1 MKLIAITAEK
11 FIDDEAETINALF
24 EAGLERLHLRKPHAS
39 ANECER
45 LILSIGSKWYG
56 RISLHDHF
64 GLAKKYGIGGLHLN
78 SRNPQPTTGFAGILS
93 RSCHSMEE
101 AAREKHKYDYVF
113 LSPIFDSISKNGYT
127 AAFHRG
133 ALQAAARNGCIGGNV
148 IALGGITPERIE
160 EAAACNFGGAAVLGY
175 LWADSVEETLERF
188 RTLQTAARRQPPR
201 SGGAPRTVLT
211 IAGSDCSGGAGIQAD
226 IKTVTLHGCYAAAA
240 ITSITVQ
247 NTLGVK
253 SSHPVNAKTVAEQIN
268 AVMEDIYP
276 AAIKIGMV
284 CNKEIAVAIASCL
297 KNHHARNVV
306 FDPVM
311 VATSGLELMDS
322 KSIETIIKE
331 LMPLCSLITPNI
343 PEAGIISG
351 NSTINRENIND
362 ACMRIY
368 GKTGTSVLIK
378 GGHSENNKAIDT
390 LFYGGRFYEFA
401 NDKIASDNLHGT
413 GCVLSSA
420 IACGLAKGLPLPEAV
435 NEAKKFLT
443 RSITYSSTHKIG
455 HGNGA
460 CLII

>member
-11 FIDDEAETINALF
+11 FIDNEAETINALF

-64 GLAKKYGIGGLHLN
+64 ELAKKYGIGGLHLN
-78 SRNPQPTTGFAGILS
+78 SRNPQPPYGFAGMLS
-93 RSCHSMEE
+93 RSCHSLKEIAEE
-101 AAREKHKYDYVF
+101 KYKYDYLF
-113 LSPIFDSISKNGYT
+113 LSPVFDSISKQGYT
-127 AAFHRG
+127 AKFGGG
-133 ALQAAARNGCIGGNV
+133 ALQAAARNGSIDDNV

-226 IKTVTLHGCYAAAA
+226 IKTVTLHGCYAATA

-253 SSHPVNAKTVAEQIN
+253 SSHPVNAKTVTGQIN
-268 AVMEDIYP
+268 AVMEDMCP

-284 CNKEIAVAIASCL
+284 CNKEIAAAIASCL
-297 KNHHARNVV
+297 KKHHARNVV

-311 VATSGLELMDS
+311 VATSGLELLDS
-322 KSIETIIKE
+322 ESIETVIKE
-331 LMPLCSLITPNI
+331 LMPVCSLITPNI

-351 NSTINRENIND
+351 NSAITIENIKDN
-362 ACMRIY
+362 CVRIY

-420 IACGLAKGLPLPEAV
+420 IACNLANGLHMPEAV
-435 NEAKKFLT
+435 AKAKEFLT
-443 RSITYSSTHKIG
+443 AALRRSSAIKIG

>member
-1 MKLIAITAEK
+1 MQLIAITSEK
-11 FIDDEAETINALF
+11 FIDNEAETINALF

-39 ANECER
+39 ANECEC

-64 GLAKKYGIGGLHLN
+64 GIAKKYGIGGLHLN
-78 SRNPQPTTGFAGILS
+78 SRNPQPPTGFAGILS

-101 AAREKHKYDYVF
+101 AAREKHRYDYVF

-133 ALQAAARNGCIGGNV
+133 ALQAAARNGSISDNV

-188 RTLQTAARRQPPR
+188 RALQTAARRQPPR

-226 IKTVTLHGCYAAAA
+226 IKTITMHDCYAATA

-247 NTLGVK
+247 NTLGTQ
-253 SSHPVNAKTVAEQIN
+253 SSHPVDAQLVKAQIK
-268 AVMEDIYP
+268 AVIQDLEP

-284 CNKEIAVAIASCL
+284 CNKEIAAAIASCL

-322 KSIETIIKE
+322 ESIETVIKE
-331 LMPLCSLITPNI
+331 LMPVCSLITPNI

-351 NSTINRENIND
+351 NSTTTCENIKD
-362 ACMRIY
+362 TCMRIY

-401 NDKIASDNLHGT
+401 NDKIASGNLHGT

-420 IACGLAKGLPLPEAV
+420 IACNLANGLHMPEAV
-435 NEAKKFLT
+435 AKAKEFLT
-443 RSITYSSTHKIG
+443 AALRRSSAIKIG

>member
-1 MKLIAITAEK
+1 MQLIAITSEK
-11 FIDDEAETINALF
+11 FLVGESEAINALF
-24 EAGLERLHLRKPHAS
+24 ANGLERLHLRKPGATLLQT
-39 ANECER
+39 EQ
-45 LILSIGSKWYG
+45 LIREIDARWYS

-64 GLAKKYGIGGLHLN
+64 ELAKKYGIGGLHLN
-78 SRNPQPTTGFAGILS
+78 SRNPQPPYGLAGILS
-93 RSCHSMEE
+93 RSCHSLKEIAEE
-101 AAREKHKYDYVF
+101 KYKYDYLF
-113 LSPIFDSISKNGYT
+113 LSPVFDSISKQGY
-127 AAFHRG
+127 AAKFG
-133 ALQAAARNGCIGGNV
+133 GGELQAAAADGTIDNKI
-148 IALGGITPERIE
+148 IALGGITPEHIE
-160 EAAACNFGGAAVLGY
+160 QAAACNFGGAAVLGY
-175 LWADSVEETLERF
+175 IWKDGCDKAVERY
-188 RTLQTAARRQPPR
+188 LQLATAARRQPPR

-226 IKTVTLHGCYAAAA
+226 IKTVTLHGCYAATA

-253 SSHPVNAKTVAEQIN
+253 SSHPVNAKTVTGQIN
-268 AVMEDIYP
+268 AVMEDMCP

-284 CNKEIAVAIASCL
+284 CNKEIAAAIASCL
-297 KNHHARNVV
+297 KKHHARNVV

-322 KSIETIIKE
+322 ESIETVIKE
-331 LMPLCSLITPNI
+331 LMPVCSLITPNI

-351 NSTINRENIND
+351 NSTNTCENIKD
-362 ACMRIY
+362 TCMRIY

-420 IACGLAKGLPLPEAV
+420 IACNLANGLHMPEAV
-435 NEAKKFLT
+435 AKAKEFLT
-443 RSITYSSTHKIG
+443 AALRRSSAIKIG

>member
-1 MKLIAITAEK
+1 
-11 FIDDEAETINALF
+11 
-24 EAGLERLHLRKPHAS
+24 
-39 ANECER
+39 
-45 LILSIGSKWYG
+45 
-56 RISLHDHF
+56 
-64 GLAKKYGIGGLHLN
+64 
-78 SRNPQPTTGFAGILS
+78 
-93 RSCHSMEE
+93 MEE

-133 ALQAAARNGCIGGNV
+133 ALQAAARNGSIGDNV

-226 IKTVTLHGCYAAAA
+226 IKTVTLHGCYAATA

-253 SSHPVNAKTVAEQIN
+253 SSHPVNAKTVTGQIN
-268 AVMEDIYP
+268 AVMEDMCP

-284 CNKEIAVAIASCL
+284 CNKEIAAAIASCL
-297 KNHHARNVV
+297 KKHHARNVV

-322 KSIETIIKE
+322 ESIETAIKE
-331 LMPLCSLITPNI
+331 LMPVCSLITPNI

-351 NSTINRENIND
+351 NSAITIENIKDN
-362 ACMRIY
+362 CVRIY

-378 GGHSENNKAIDT
+378 GGHSENNKAIDA

-401 NDKIASDNLHGT
+401 NDKIASGNLHGT

-420 IACGLAKGLPLPEAV
+420 IACNLANGLHMPEAV
-435 NEAKKFLT
+435 AKAKEFLT
-443 RSITYSSTHKIG
+443 AALRRSSAIKIG

>member
-1 MKLIAITAEK
+1 MQLIAITSEK
-11 FIDDEAETINALF
+11 FLVGESEAINALF
-24 EAGLERLHLRKPHAS
+24 ANGLERLHLRKPGATLLQT
-39 ANECER
+39 EQ
-45 LILSIGSKWYG
+45 LIREIDARWYS

-78 SRNPQPTTGFAGILS
+78 SRNPQPPTGFAGILS

-133 ALQAAARNGCIGGNV
+133 ALQAAARNGSIGDNV

-188 RTLQTAARRQPPR
+188 RALETAARRQPPR

-226 IKTVTLHGCYAAAA
+226 IKTVTLHGCYAATA

-253 SSHPVNAKTVAEQIN
+253 SSHPVNAKTVTGQIN
-268 AVMEDIYP
+268 AVMEDMCP

-284 CNKEIAVAIASCL
+284 CNKEIAAAIASCL

-322 KSIETIIKE
+322 ESIETVIKE
-331 LMPLCSLITPNI
+331 LMPVCSLITPNI

-351 NSTINRENIND
+351 NSAITIENIKD
-362 ACMRIY
+362 TCMRIY

-401 NDKIASDNLHGT
+401 NDKIASGNLHGT

-420 IACGLAKGLPLPEAV
+420 IACNLANGLHMPEAV
-435 NEAKKFLT
+435 AKAKEFLT
-443 RSITYSSTHKIG
+443 AAMHRSSAIKIG

>member
-1 MKLIAITAEK
+1 MK
-11 FIDDEAETINALF
+11 N
-24 EAGLERLHLRKPHAS
+24 
-39 ANECER
+39 
-45 LILSIGSKWYG
+45 
-56 RISLHDHF
+56 
-64 GLAKKYGIGGLHLN
+64 
-78 SRNPQPTTGFAGILS
+78 
-93 RSCHSMEE
+93 
-101 AAREKHKYDYVF
+101 
-113 LSPIFDSISKNGYT
+113 
-127 AAFHRG
+127 
-133 ALQAAARNGCIGGNV
+133 
-148 IALGGITPERIE
+148 IE

-188 RTLQTAARRQPPR
+188 RALETAARRQPPR

-226 IKTVTLHGCYAAAA
+226 IKTVTLHGCYAATA

-253 SSHPVNAKTVAEQIN
+253 SSHPVNAKTVTGQIN
-268 AVMEDIYP
+268 AVMEDMCP

-284 CNKEIAVAIASCL
+284 CNKEIAAAIASCL
-297 KNHHARNVV
+297 KKHHARNVV

-322 KSIETIIKE
+322 ESIETVIKE
-331 LMPLCSLITPNI
+331 LMPVCSLITPNL

-351 NSTINRENIND
+351 NSAITIENIKDN
-362 ACMRIY
+362 CVRVY
-368 GKTGTSVLIK
+368 GKIGTSVLIK

-420 IACGLAKGLPLPEAV
+420 IACNLANGLHMPEAV
-435 NEAKKFLT
+435 AKAKEFLT
-443 RSITYSSTHKIG
+443 AALRRSSAIKIG

>member
-11 FIDDEAETINALF
+11 FIDNEAETINALF

-78 SRNPQPTTGFAGILS
+78 SRNPQPPTGFAGILS

-188 RTLQTAARRQPPR
+188 RALETAARRQPPR

-226 IKTVTLHGCYAAAA
+226 IKTVTLHGCYTATA

-253 SSHPVNAKTVAEQIN
+253 SSHPVNAKTVTGQIN

-276 AAIKIGMV
+276 TAIKIGMV
-284 CNKEIAVAIASCL
+284 CNKEIAAAIASCL

-322 KSIETIIKE
+322 ESIETVIKE
-331 LMPLCSLITPNI
+331 LMPVCSLITPNI

-351 NSTINRENIND
+351 NSTNTCENIKD
-362 ACMRIY
+362 TCMRIY

-420 IACGLAKGLPLPEAV
+420 IACNLANGLHMPEAV
-435 NEAKKFLT
+435 AKAKEFLT
-443 RSITYSSTHKIG
+443 AALRRSSAIKIG

>member
-1 MKLIAITAEK
+1 MQLIAITSEK
-11 FIDDEAETINALF
+11 FIDNEAETINALF

-45 LILSIGSKWYG
+45 LILSIGIKWYG

-78 SRNPQPTTGFAGILS
+78 SRNPQPPYGFAGMLS
-93 RSCHSMEE
+93 RSCHSLKEIAEE
-101 AAREKHKYDYVF
+101 KYKYDYLF
-113 LSPIFDSISKNGYT
+113 LSPVFDSISKQGYT
-127 AAFHRG
+127 AKFGGG
-133 ALQAAARNGCIGGNV
+133 ALQAAARNGSIGDNV

-226 IKTVTLHGCYAAAA
+226 IKTVTLHGCYAATA

-253 SSHPVNAKTVAEQIN
+253 SSHPVNAKTVTGQIN
-268 AVMEDIYP
+268 AVMEDMCP

-284 CNKEIAVAIASCL
+284 CNKEIAAAIASCL
-297 KNHHARNVV
+297 KKHHARNVV

-322 KSIETIIKE
+322 ESIETVIKE
-331 LMPLCSLITPNI
+331 LMPVCSLITPNI

-351 NSTINRENIND
+351 NSTNTCENIKD
-362 ACMRIY
+362 TCMRIY

-420 IACGLAKGLPLPEAV
+420 IACNLANGLHMPEAV
-435 NEAKKFLT
+435 AKAKEFLT
-443 RSITYSSTHKIG
+443 AALRRSSAIKIG

>member
-11 FIDDEAETINALF
+11 FIDNEAETINALF

-78 SRNPQPTTGFAGILS
+78 SRNPQPPTGFAGILS

-133 ALQAAARNGCIGGNV
+133 ALQAAARNGSIGGNV

-188 RTLQTAARRQPPR
+188 RALETAARCQPPLR
-201 SGGAPRTVLT
+201 GGAPRTVLT

-226 IKTVTLHGCYAAAA
+226 IKTVTLHGCYAATA

-253 SSHPVNAKTVAEQIN
+253 SSHPVNAKTVTGQIN
-268 AVMEDIYP
+268 AVMEDMCP

-284 CNKEIAVAIASCL
+284 CNKEIAAAIASCL
-297 KNHHARNVV
+297 KKHHARNVV

-322 KSIETIIKE
+322 ESIETVIKE
-331 LMPLCSLITPNI
+331 LMPVCSLITPNI

-351 NSTINRENIND
+351 NSSITIENIKDN
-362 ACMRIY
+362 CVRIY

-401 NDKIASDNLHGT
+401 NDKIASGNLHGT

-420 IACGLAKGLPLPEAV
+420 IACNLANGLHMPEAV
-435 NEAKKFLT
+435 AKAKEFLT
-443 RSITYSSTHKIG
+443 AALRRSSAIKIG

>member
-1 MKLIAITAEK
+1 MKLIAITGEN
-11 FIDDEAETINALF
+11 FICNEAETINALF

-45 LILSIGSKWYG
+45 LIQSISIKWYG

-64 GLAKKYGIGGLHLN
+64 GLAKKYGIGGVHLN
-78 SRNPQPTTGFAGILS
+78 SRNPQPPTGFAGILS

-175 LWADSVEETLERF
+175 IWKDGCDKAVERY
-188 RTLQTAARRQPPR
+188 LQLATAARRQASRPDSAPP
-201 SGGAPRTVLT
+201 AVLT

-226 IKTVTLHGCYAAAA
+226 IKTIQARACYAAAA

-297 KNHHARNVV
+297 KNHHARNIV

-311 VATSGLELMDS
+311 VATSGLKLMDS
-322 KSIETIIKE
+322 ESIETIIKE
-331 LMPLCSLITPNI
+331 LMPHCSLITPNL
-343 PEAGIISG
+343 PEAAIISD
-351 NSTINRENIND
+351 NSAITIENIKD
-362 ACMRIY
+362 TCIRIY
-368 GKTGTSVLIK
+368 EKTGTSVLIK

-401 NDKIASDNLHGT
+401 SDKIASDNLHGT

>member
-1 MKLIAITAEK
+1 MNIVVITNELFFEGEDKA
-11 FIDDEAETINALF
+11 INALF
-24 EAGLERLHLRKPHAS
+24 EAGLQRLHLRKPHAS

-45 LILSIGSKWYG
+45 FIQSIDSRWYS

-64 GLAKKYGIGGLHLN
+64 ELAKKYGIGGLHLN
-78 SRNPQPTTGFAGILS
+78 SRHPQPPYGFTGMLS
-93 RSCHSMEE
+93 RSCHSLKEISEE
-101 AAREKHKYDYVF
+101 KYKYDYLF
-113 LSPIFDSISKNGYT
+113 LSPVFDSISKQGYT
-127 AAFHRG
+127 AKFG
-133 ALQAAARNGCIGGNV
+133 GGELQAAAADGTIDNKI
-148 IALGGITPERIE
+148 IALGGITPEHIE

-175 LWADSVEETLERF
+175 IWKDGCDKAVERY
-188 RTLQTAARRQPPR
+188 LQLATAARRQASRPDSAPP
-201 SGGAPRTVLT
+201 AVLT

-226 IKTVTLHGCYAAAA
+226 IKTIQARACYAAAA

-253 SSHPVNAKTVAEQIN
+253 SSYPVNAKTVAEQIN

-297 KNHHARNVV
+297 KNHHARNIV

-311 VATSGLELMDS
+311 VATSGLKLMDS
-322 KSIETIIKE
+322 ESIETIIKE
-331 LMPLCSLITPNI
+331 LMPHCSLITPNL
-343 PEAGIISG
+343 PEAAIISD
-351 NSTINRENIND
+351 NSTITSENIKD
-362 ACMRIY
+362 TCIRIY
-368 GKTGTSVLIK
+368 EKTGISVLIK

-420 IACGLAKGLPLPEAV
+420 IACGLAKRLPLPEAV

>member
-1 MKLIAITAEK
+1 MQLIAITSEK
-11 FIDDEAETINALF
+11 FIDNEAETINALF

-78 SRNPQPTTGFAGILS
+78 SRNPQPPTGFAGILS

-188 RTLQTAARRQPPR
+188 RALETAARRQPPR

-226 IKTVTLHGCYAAAA
+226 IKTVTLHGCYAATA

-253 SSHPVNAKTVAEQIN
+253 SSHPVNAKTVTGQIN

-276 AAIKIGMV
+276 TAIKIGMV
-284 CNKEIAVAIASCL
+284 CNKEIAAAIASCL

-322 KSIETIIKE
+322 ESIETVIKE
-331 LMPLCSLITPNI
+331 LMPVCSLITPNI

-351 NSTINRENIND
+351 NSTNTCENIKD
-362 ACMRIY
+362 TCMRIY

-420 IACGLAKGLPLPEAV
+420 IACNLANGLHMPEAV
-435 NEAKKFLT
+435 AKAKEFLT
-443 RSITYSSTHKIG
+443 AAMHRSSAIKIG

>member
-78 SRNPQPTTGFAGILS
+78 SRNPQPPTGFAGILS
-93 RSCHSMEE
+93 RSCHSLEE

-133 ALQAAARNGCIGGNV
+133 ALQAAARNGSIGDNV

-188 RTLQTAARRQPPR
+188 RTLQTAARRRPPR

-226 IKTVTLHGCYAAAA
+226 IKTVTLHGCYAATA

-253 SSHPVNAKTVAEQIN
+253 SSHPVNAKTVAGQIN

-284 CNKEIAVAIASCL
+284 CNKEIAAAIASCL
-297 KNHHARNVV
+297 KNHHARNIV

-311 VATSGLELMDS
+311 VATSGLKLMDS
-322 KSIETIIKE
+322 ESIETIIKE
-331 LMPLCSLITPNI
+331 LMPLCSLITPNL
-343 PEAGIISG
+343 PEAAIISD
-351 NSTINRENIND
+351 NSAITIENIKD
-362 ACMRIY
+362 TCIRIY
-368 GKTGTSVLIK
+368 EKTGTSVLIK

-420 IACGLAKGLPLPEAV
+420 IACGLANGLPLPEAV

>member
-1 MKLIAITAEK
+1 MQLIAITSEK
-11 FIDDEAETINALF
+11 FLAGESEAINALF
-24 EAGLERLHLRKPHAS
+24 ANGLERLHLRKPGA
-39 ANECER
+39 ALLQTEQ
-45 LILSIGSKWYG
+45 LIREIDTRWHS

-64 GLAKKYGIGGLHLN
+64 ELAKKYGIGGLHLN
-78 SRNPQPTTGFAGILS
+78 SRNSLPPTGFAGILS
-93 RSCHSMEE
+93 RSCHSLKEISEE
-101 AAREKHKYDYVF
+101 KYKYDYLF
-113 LSPIFDSISKNGYT
+113 LSPVFDSISKQGYT
-127 AAFHRG
+127 AKFG
-133 ALQAAARNGCIGGNV
+133 GGELQAAAAEGIIDNKI
-148 IALGGITPERIE
+148 IALGGITPEHIE

-175 LWADSVEETLERF
+175 IWKDGCDKAVERY
-188 RTLQTAARRQPPR
+188 LQLATAARRQASRPDSAPP
-201 SGGAPRTVLT
+201 AVLT

-226 IKTVTLHGCYAAAA
+226 IKTIQARACYAAAA

-297 KNHHARNVV
+297 KNHHARNIV

-311 VATSGLELMDS
+311 VATSGLKLMNS
-322 KSIETIIKE
+322 ESIETIIKE
-331 LMPLCSLITPNI
+331 LMPLCSLITPNL
-343 PEAGIISG
+343 PEAAIISD
-351 NSTINRENIND
+351 NSAITIENIKD
-362 ACMRIY
+362 TCIRIY
-368 GKTGTSVLIK
+368 EKTGTSVLIK

>member
-1 MKLIAITAEK
+1 MNIVVITNELFFEGEDKA
-11 FIDDEAETINALF
+11 INALF

-39 ANECER
+39 ANECEH
-45 LILSIGSKWYG
+45 LIQSISSKWYG

-78 SRNPQPTTGFAGILS
+78 SRHPQPPYGFTGMLS
-93 RSCHSMEE
+93 RSCHSLKEISEE
-101 AAREKHKYDYVF
+101 KYKYDYLF
-113 LSPIFDSISKNGYT
+113 LSPVFDSISKQGYT

-133 ALQAAARNGCIGGNV
+133 ELQAAAADGTIDNKI
-148 IALGGITPERIE
+148 IALGGITPEHIE

-175 LWADSVEETLERF
+175 IWKDGCDKAVERY
-188 RTLQTAARRQPPR
+188 LQLATAARRQATRPDSAPP
-201 SGGAPRTVLT
+201 AVLT

-226 IKTVTLHGCYAAAA
+226 IKTIQARACYAAAA

-297 KNHHARNVV
+297 KNHHARNIV

-311 VATSGLELMDS
+311 VATSGLKLMDS
-322 KSIETIIKE
+322 ESIETIIKE
-331 LMPLCSLITPNI
+331 LMPLCSLITPNL
-343 PEAGIISG
+343 PEAAIISD
-351 NSTINRENIND
+351 NSAITIENIKD
-362 ACMRIY
+362 TCIRIY
-368 GKTGTSVLIK
+368 EKTGTSVLIK

>member
-11 FIDDEAETINALF
+11 FIDNEAETINALF

-78 SRNPQPTTGFAGILS
+78 SRNPQPPTGFAGILS

-133 ALQAAARNGCIGGNV
+133 ALQAAARNGSIGDNV

-226 IKTVTLHGCYAAAA
+226 IKTVTLHGCYAATA

-253 SSHPVNAKTVAEQIN
+253 SSHPVNAKTVTGQIN
-268 AVMEDIYP
+268 AVMEDMCP

-284 CNKEIAVAIASCL
+284 CNKEIAAAIASCL
-297 KNHHARNVV
+297 KKHHARNVV

-322 KSIETIIKE
+322 ESIETVIKE
-331 LMPLCSLITPNI
+331 LMPVCSLITPNI

-351 NSTINRENIND
+351 NSTNTCENIKD
-362 ACMRIY
+362 TCMRIY

-401 NDKIASDNLHGT
+401 NDKIASGNLHGT

-420 IACGLAKGLPLPEAV
+420 IACNLANGLHMPEAV
-435 NEAKKFLT
+435 AKAKEFLT
-443 RSITYSSTHKIG
+443 AAMHRSSAIKIG

>member
-1 MKLIAITAEK
+1 MQLIAITSEK
-11 FIDDEAETINALF
+11 FIDNEAETINALF

-64 GLAKKYGIGGLHLN
+64 ELAKKYGIGGLHLN
-78 SRNPQPTTGFAGILS
+78 SRNPQPPYGFAGMLS
-93 RSCHSMEE
+93 RSCHSLKEIAEE
-101 AAREKHKYDYVF
+101 KYKYDYLF
-113 LSPIFDSISKNGYT
+113 LSPVFDSISKQGYT
-127 AAFHRG
+127 AKFGGG
-133 ALQAAARNGCIGGNV
+133 ALQAAARNGSIGDNV

-175 LWADSVEETLERF
+175 LWTGSVEETLERF
-188 RTLQTAARRQPPR
+188 RALETAARRQPPR

-226 IKTVTLHGCYAAAA
+226 IKTVTLHGCYTATA

-253 SSHPVNAKTVAEQIN
+253 SSHPVNAKTVTGQIN

-276 AAIKIGMV
+276 TAIKIGMV
-284 CNKEIAVAIASCL
+284 CNKEIAAAIASCL

-322 KSIETIIKE
+322 ESIETVIKE
-331 LMPLCSLITPNI
+331 LMPVCSLITPNI

-351 NSTINRENIND
+351 NSTNTCENIKD
-362 ACMRIY
+362 TCMRIY

-420 IACGLAKGLPLPEAV
+420 IACNLANGLHMPEAV
-435 NEAKKFLT
+435 AKAKEFLT
-443 RSITYSSTHKIG
+443 AAMHRSSAIKIG